1 MHTETMRARANE
13 KIAEE
18 LAWAER
24 QRLARLSR
32 SVAEPDEV
40 AVGEPVEHLSF
51 TTRLRTAVGALLHAS
66 GRRPT
71 GPGLA

>member
-24 QRLARLSR
+24 QRRARLSR
-32 SVAEPDEV
+32 TVPAPDAVAF
-40 AVGEPVEHLSF
+40 GEPVEHLSF

-71 GPGLA
+71 GLGLA